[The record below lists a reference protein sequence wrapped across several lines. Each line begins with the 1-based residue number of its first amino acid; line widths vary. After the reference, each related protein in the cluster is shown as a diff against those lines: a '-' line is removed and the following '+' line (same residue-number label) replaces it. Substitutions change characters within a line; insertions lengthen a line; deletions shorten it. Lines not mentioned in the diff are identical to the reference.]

1 MSTHTHAKKHIQT
14 HRLSAGAIA
23 LSGNTLSGHY
33 IQHEIFMADAGMWLR
48 RKIAV
53 VFVCLYSWTLLY
65 FCICT
70 RGCCTR
76 CVHTVCVFVCVYE
89 RLGLHSA
96 PDVLLIHRWQRR
108 WNISCQPR
116 EAGLQKLQ
124 FSLLVLQRP
133 SLYFNS
139 PHLHT
144 EGGEDAHCVSMCAGV
159 NAARVWRVPK
169 SFITGLSFLYAW
181 LLFKAKEKQTVQ
193 IEQHVSHKHAVGGVE
208 G

>member
-53 VFVCLYSWTLLY
+53 VFVCVCLYSWTLLY

-144 EGGEDAHCVSMCAGV
+144 EGGEDAHCVSTC
-159 NAARVWRVPK
+159 ARVCWCKCCTCVAGTK
-169 SFITGLSFLYAW
+169 VLHHWFIFSLCLTFVQSQG
-181 LLFKAKEKQTVQ
+181 KANGTNRT
-193 IEQHVSHKHAVGGVE
+193 ACFT
-208 G
+208 

>member
-1 MSTHTHAKKHIQT
+1 MWCEYTHTCKKAHTDTQTKRWRHCFKRQHIKW
-14 HRLSAGAIA
+14 
-23 LSGNTLSGHY
+23 TLYTAWNFHGRCRHVIEEENCSC
-33 IQHEIFMADAGMWLR
+33 
-48 RKIAV
+48 V
-53 VFVCLYSWTLLY
+53 CVCVCLYSWTLLY

-144 EGGEDAHCVSMCAGV
+144 EGGEDAHCVSMCA
-159 NAARVWRVPK
+159 RVCWCKCCTCVVGTK
-169 SFITGLSFLYAW
+169 VLHHWFIFSLCLTFVQSQG
-181 LLFKAKEKQTVQ
+181 KANGTNRT
-193 IEQHVSHKHAVGGVE
+193 ACFT
-208 G
+208 